1 MEDASPCQAALSMLA
16 TEDGSPGHNSHLL
29 RMDALSPAREG
40 GLPEAGRVTA
50 WEPGA
55 HSLPEAEAQHQLSHK
70 SCSGWNGTVSSTQGS
85 LKRLGDPAELTWETA
100 GKVAGGPL
108 TQHYQHPAPLAGM
121 AAEAPP
127 PAPRASSGPSSLV
140 LECSPM
146 HASPSPLILRAKLA
160 WGSANP
166 TKSSP
171 GALNYSSLPPYPT
184 LHHTV
189 VQVGSRMDQDMGRN
203 TALAGINRA
212 VSAAWART

>member
-1 MEDASPCQAALSMLA
+1 MRSALLGKVGCLRLA
-16 TEDGSPGHNSHLL
+16 GSQPGSLGLTAYQRQRLSINYPT
-29 RMDALSPAREG
+29 SPAQVG
-40 GLPEAGRVTA
+40 M
-50 WEPGA
+50 
-55 HSLPEAEAQHQLSHK
+55 
-70 SCSGWNGTVSSTQGS
+70 GTVSSTQGS